1 MSELINLD
9 NSDSSFI
16 TANVTNSHNEAVAF
30 EMKFAKDITVAQ
42 LKSKLEIITGGSAGT
57 MKVELYKGDS
67 YVTSL
72 TNNDAKLGFYINC
85 DGLRLHV
92 VDSFVSFGFD
102 NEKVEKFELSKDQYE
117 QKTNSVRNFL
127 KQNKLGKYNEEEM
140 KQMEEKRRE
149 QAAEMQKRADLC
161 IQGSRCQVTV
171 PGNPTR
177 RGTIMYN
184 GELEGKTGIFIG
196 VKYDEP
202 LGKNNGSVNGKV
214 YFVCPPNYGG
224 FVSPLSVEVGD
235 FPPED
240 FNLDDEL

>member
-1 MSELINLD
+1 MQAIEMTNTNRCSNL
-9 NSDSSFI
+9 
-16 TANVTNSHNEAVAF
+16 HLL
-30 EMKFAKDITVAQ
+30 Q
-42 LKSKLEIITGGSAGT
+42 SKLEIITGGSAST

-92 VDSFVSFGFD
+92 VDSFVSFAFD

-149 QAAEMQKRADLC
+149 QAEEMQKRADLC
-161 IQGSRCQVTV
+161 IQGSRCQVIV
-171 PGNPTR
+171 
-177 RGTIMYN
+177 M
-184 GELEGKTGIFIG
+184 L
-196 VKYDEP
+196 
-202 LGKNNGSVNGKV
+202 
-214 YFVCPPNYGG
+214 
-224 FVSPLSVEVGD
+224 
-235 FPPED
+235 
-240 FNLDDEL
+240 